1 MKTIKS
7 LIYFS
12 KLSASR
18 SFHLMMIVRQATP
31 HLTSLAFIEMHFLHI
46 MFENLTRSSATLNSL
61 NLPCIPASKL
71 QSH

>member
-12 KLSASR
+12 KLSAST
-18 SFHLMMIVRQATP
+18 SFHLIMIVGQAPP
-31 HLTSLAFIEMHFLHI
+31 HLMSLALIERHFLHI
-46 MFENLTRSSATLNSL
+46 MFENLTRSPATLNSL
-61 NLPCIPASKL
+61 NLPCVPASKL